1 VSFDDLV
8 RRAGDRLARPASRRR
23 FVGAV
28 GLGTAAVASGGLVGC
43 GGDDSKGA
51 TKKQRRIPFQ
61 DENFRSVPASR
72 VPKGAV
78 GQDAVAVCYSP
89 YVVTGTEPSTKKLGR
104 TGVAVRKGPHPDAEI
119 VLTNAGDEVFV
130 HQGAHF
136 ARQSDREAPG
146 CASPPMRKEIDGWI
160 WGYPGND
167 VRSKKSG
174 WIPLRIDGKTYT
186 EAAPDYRDQPK
197 NDGWFCGPARKDFD
211 CRDAVASQKACGH
224 DDCGGPPLD
233 DIRCRATPL
242 RRRVREA
249 ATRKASNFEDYY
261 LRLSFNS
268 TAFGWVEPGDVVDE
282 LCRRSAPSYAV
293 CCVEWSFVEIVRS
306 EALPKGTRG
315 WMLET
320 GLARK
325 GRKPLSRTGPP
336 GNYRKG

>member
-8 RRAGDRLARPASRRR
+8 RRAGDRLARPASRRG

-28 GLGTAAVASGGLVGC
+28 GVGTAAVASGALLGC
-43 GGDDSKGA
+43 GDDSDGA
-51 TKKQRRIPFQ
+51 AKKKRRIPFA
-61 DENFRSVPASR
+61 DEGFAPVPNDR
-72 VPKGAV
+72 VPRGAV

-89 YVVTGTEPSTKKLGR
+89 YVVVGTEPSTERLGK

-130 HQGAHF
+130 HEGGHF
-136 ARQSDREAPG
+136 ARQSSRNAPD
-146 CASPPMRKEIDGWI
+146 CAAPPLRPAIDGWI
-160 WGYPGND
+160 WGYPGTD

-174 WIPLRIDGKTYT
+174 WIPLRVDGTVYS
-186 EAAPDYRDQPK
+186 EAAPDWRDQPK
-197 NDGWFCGPARKDFD
+197 NDGWLCGPARKDFD
-211 CRDAVASQKACGH
+211 CRDAGASQKACGH
-224 DDCGGPPLD
+224 DECGGPPLD
-233 DIRCRATPL
+233 DIRCRAKPL
-242 RRRVREA
+242 RRRVRPA
-249 ATRKASNFEDYY
+249 VSRMAGNFEDYY

-268 TAFGWVEPGDVVDE
+268 TAFGFCEPGDVVDE

-306 EALPKGTRG
+306 RALPKGTRG

-320 GLARK
+320 GLDRE

-336 GNYRKG
+336 GNYRRG

>member
-8 RRAGDRLARPASRRR
+8 RRAGDRLARPATRRS

-28 GLGTAAVASGGLVGC
+28 GIGTAAVAAGGLVAC
-43 GGDDSKGA
+43 GDDSSGA
-51 TKKQRRIPFQ
+51 TKKKRRIPFA
-61 DENFRSVPASR
+61 DEGFEPVATSR

-89 YVVTGTEPSTKKLGR
+89 YVVVGTEPSTKKLGR
-104 TGVAVRKGPHPDAEI
+104 TGVAVRKGPHPDAEV

-130 HQGAHF
+130 QEGGHF

-146 CASPPMRKEIDGWI
+146 CASPPLREAVDGWI
-160 WGYPGND
+160 WGYPGHD

-174 WIPLRIDGKTYT
+174 WIPLQVDGTVYT
-186 EAAPDYRDQPK
+186 KASPEYQDQAK
-197 NDGWFCGPARKDFD
+197 NDGFLCGPARKDFD
-211 CRDAVASQKACGH
+211 CRDARASQKACGH

-233 DIRCRATPL
+233 DIRCRATPM
-242 RRRVREA
+242 RRRVR
-249 ATRKASNFEDYY
+249 KASSRMSSNFEDYY

-268 TAFGWVEPGDVVDE
+268 TAFGWVEAGDVVDE
-282 LCRRSAPSYAV
+282 LCRRSAPSYGV

-320 GLARK
+320 GLDRE
-325 GRKPLSRTGPP
+325 GRKPLSRTGAP
-336 GNYRKG
+336 GNYRRG

>member
-1 VSFDDLV
+1 VSFDALV
-8 RRAGDRLARPASRRR
+8 RRAGDRLARPASRRQ

-28 GLGTAAVASGGLVGC
+28 GLGTAAVAAGGLAAC
-43 GGDDSKGA
+43 GDDSEAGG
-51 TKKQRRIPFQ
+51 RRTPPWPEEGFKTV
-61 DENFRSVPASR
+61 DNDR

-89 YVVTGTEPSTKKLGR
+89 YVVTGTEPNTKRLGR

-130 HQGAHF
+130 PEGAHF
-136 ARQSDREAPG
+136 ARQSGREAPNCG
-146 CASPPMRKEIDGWI
+146 APPMRPAIDGWI
-160 WGYPGND
+160 WGYPGDD

-174 WIPLRIDGKTYT
+174 WIPLEIDGKEYSKS
-186 EAAPDYRDQPK
+186 APDYRDKPK
-197 NDGWFCGPARKDFD
+197 NDGFLCGPARKDFD
-211 CRDAVASQKACGH
+211 CRDPAASQKACGH

-233 DIRCRATPL
+233 DIRCRTKPL
-242 RRRVREA
+242 RRRVRES

-282 LCRRSAPSYAV
+282 LCRRSAPSYGV
-293 CCVEWSFVEIVRS
+293 CCVEWSFVEIVS
-306 EALPKGTRG
+306 SQALPKGTRG

-320 GLARK
+320 GLARST
-325 GRKPLSRTGPP
+325 RKPLSRTGPP
-336 GNYRKG
+336 PRRKKRS